1 MGSIA
6 PQKRRAKYLNHLL
19 APSYYEQNT
28 KYDPVITFG
37 GDTADTL
44 KTLEPSASF
53 PDSQNLNQRGSA
65 ACS

>member
-53 PDSQNLNQRGSA
+53 PKS
-65 ACS
+65 